1 MDKGQAI
8 KYIQQQIDKIDIDKF
23 TIGKD
28 RDKDFNVWKKLMQE
42 CIISIYGE
50 NSIQYT
56 NIRMISYVLRLG
68 RTYSVIDHNIERRK
82 LGIKE
87 AKLLL
92 EGYIENIKNYGLP
105 NSTNIY
111 SDNKQQFEQP
121 QVINNIHN
129 HNNQTQEVN
138 ISIIVQNIFEGLSA
152 SEKEELKK
160 VLQQYYEDK
169 NRENLIQS
177 LQSIG
182 KGVLEN
188 ILANFITNPP
198 LLGKMIDILQ

>member
-1 MDKGQAI
+1 MDKDQAI

-23 TIGKD
+23 TIGDD
-28 RDKDFNVWKKLMQE
+28 RDKDFNVWKKLMRE
-42 CIISIYGE
+42 CIVSIYGE

-56 NIRMISYVLRLG
+56 TIRMINYGLRSVSTYGVINHNMEG
-68 RTYSVIDHNIERRK
+68 RVS
-82 LGIKE
+82 GIKE

-129 HNNQTQEVN
+129 HNHQTQEVN
-138 ISIIVQNIFEGLSA
+138 VSIIVQNIFEGLSA

-160 VLQQYYEDK
+160 VLQKYYEDK
-169 NRENLIQS
+169 NRNNLIQS
-177 LQSIG
+177 LQSMG
-182 KGVLEN
+182 TGVLEN
-188 ILANFITNPP
+188 IIAGIITNPIIFDQ
-198 LLGKMIDILQ
+198 LISKL